1 MEKFP
6 DMQGKYREFGNFPPY
21 YIRKGAAFC
30 IVPPLSNLPKFPK
43 IITGEYLRNFF
54 YFPTGFFYFFLMS
67 LNIFF
72 ITELPL
78 SDFV

>member
-43 IITGEYLRNFF
+43 IITGNLYRLLIC
-54 YFPTGFFYFFLMS
+54 FLVKYGNYNTNMMGK
-67 LNIFF
+67 
-72 ITELPL
+72 
-78 SDFV
+78 

>member
-43 IITGEYLRNFF
+43 IITGKLNNKNFKK
-54 YFPTGFFYFFLMS
+54 S
-67 LNIFF
+67 RIF
-72 ITELPL
+72 ICN
-78 SDFV
+78 